1 MALVY
6 VIAFGITYFRLPS
19 KNLLSIILGNLVYGI
34 IYIVIIYFLLNFT
47 KEERPR
53 QKLIFKTASIA
64 IGVLAIVS
72 AGGFLHSFL
81 SVKPTWNSINKVY
94 SKSNEA
100 PTFKRGEIPIA
111 LAPKTVI
118 NRVRKASSD
127 IPHSQYYS
135 ISNQVQAQFFKN
147 KPVYVVPVEYSGFG

>member
-1 MALVY
+1 MGKSSLWHY
-6 VIAFGITYFRLPS
+6 LYCNNIF
-19 KNLLSIILGNLVYGI
+19 
-34 IYIVIIYFLLNFT
+34 FT
-47 KEERPR
+47 EEERPR

-81 SVKPTWNSINKVY
+81 SVKSTWNSINKVY

-100 PTFKRGEIPIA
+100 PTFKRGEIPIT

-118 NRVRKASSD
+118 NRVRKAFSD

-135 ISNQVQAQFFKN
+135 ISNQVQAQF
-147 KPVYVVPVEYSGFG
+147 